1 MSMSECDTVMSR
13 LNRLL
18 ISIFEQID
26 GCACTQPASAIHFQG
41 PTVVSVCLLPP
52 LASTVSNSIYDYVL
66 AAPLPALAPSCRAR
80 RARLAFA
87 TSYTAALLLF
97 MMFIIMLTMDGNQS
111 RIVKRKSYCVDISFA
126 LSSSWDLIKLTIRVR
141 IV

>member
-1 MSMSECDTVMSR
+1 MSECDTVMSR

-52 LASTVSNSIYDYVL
+52 LASTVGNIIYDYVL
-66 AAPLPALAPSCRAR
+66 AASACPCPRWRPAAVRAVRVWRLRLPTPLP
-80 RARLAFA
+80 
-87 TSYTAALLLF
+87 
-97 MMFIIMLTMDGNQS
+97 
-111 RIVKRKSYCVDISFA
+111 YCYS
-126 LSSSWDLIKLTIRVR
+126 
-141 IV
+141 